1 MRFKLGKIASIIFT
15 AIAGGLITILV
26 TNITEQDQN
35 RTRFLDYSVEPK
47 TIFENDPKVPKD
59 KIKVIVNDDIKNPI
73 QEVGQIEFAVYN
85 LSDKD
90 FDKVQISIE
99 FKQKGKG
106 KPLRIISQEIPTEYK
121 DSTKLSASQPPASN
135 SSRKYFYNIDILNR
149 SSFEESSKPNHESS
163 EFTST
168 FGTPVKPVF
177 KTTYTIVG
185 EKISNIEVIP
195 SVKLKGVKLR
205 EISYDSVREY
215 EVTSEANWW
224 NLLMLRFPILQLLP
238 LLALLFFFVYVYHF
252 ILCLFLRV
260 RIYRQEQ
267 ELASQFAEFF
277 KESNILNQL
286 RSMSDPKD
294 ISQELTKINRQ
305 IRNQESDTEIFEA
318 LIAALSEPEAINKFQ
333 QFTVSE
339 VIEILLKVDPNPMKY
354 QLNFWEWLH
363 MGVRFY

>member
-1 MRFKLGKIASIIFT
+1 MRFKLGKIANTIFT

-35 RTRFLDYSVEPK
+35 RTRFLDYSVESK
-47 TIFENDPKVPKD
+47 TIFESDSKVPKD
-59 KIKVIVNDDIKNPI
+59 KIKVIVNDDIKNPV
-73 QEVGQIEFAVYN
+73 QEVGQIDFAVYN

-90 FDKVQISIE
+90 FDKVQIFIE

-121 DSTKLSASQPPASN
+121 DSTKLSASQLPSN
-135 SSRKYFYNIDILNR
+135 STRKYSYNIDILNR
-149 SSFEESSKPNHESS
+149 SSFEESSKPDHESS
-163 EFTST
+163 EFASA

-177 KTTYTIVG
+177 KATYTIVG
-185 EKISNIEVIP
+185 ERVSNIEIIP

-238 LLALLFFFVYVYHF
+238 ILALLFFFVYVYHF

-260 RIYRQEQ
+260 RIYRQEK
-267 ELASQFAEFF
+267 ELDSQFTEFF
-277 KESNILNQL
+277 KKSNTLNQL

-294 ISQELTKINRQ
+294 IAQELTKINRQ
-305 IRNQESDTEIFEA
+305 IRNQEIDTEIFAA
-318 LIAALSEPEAINKFQ
+318 LIAELSEPEAINKFQ

-339 VIEILLKVDPNPMKY
+339 VIEILLKIDPNPMKY
-354 QLNFWEWLH
+354 QLNFWEWLR
-363 MGVRFY
+363 MGMRFY